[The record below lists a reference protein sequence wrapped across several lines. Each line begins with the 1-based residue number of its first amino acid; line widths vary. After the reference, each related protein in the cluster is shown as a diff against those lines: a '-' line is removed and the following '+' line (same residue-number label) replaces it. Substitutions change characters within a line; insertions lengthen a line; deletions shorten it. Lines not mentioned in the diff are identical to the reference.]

1 MPRGKKTCPSC
12 NALVGARVGLCD
24 CGHKFSPAKKKKPKP
39 FFSARKNFIK
49 RMLGESKALDW
60 RMEMHTVTK
69 VFEQFVDCEKDLE
82 FLEKVKPPFVFKN
95 TIKFFLTKEGREYLT
110 KKRKE
115 FYYKPPDKDKYLD
128 TKEKVGQDILE
139 NKKKTLKD
147 FLNE

>member
-24 CGHKFSPAKKKKPKP
+24 CGHKFSPSKKKQPKP

-49 RMLGESKALDW
+49 
-60 RMEMHTVTK
+60 
-69 VFEQFVDCEKDLE
+69 
-82 FLEKVKPPFVFKN
+82 
-95 TIKFFLTKEGREYLT
+95 IKYFLTKEGKEYLR
-110 KKRKE
+110 KKHKE

-128 TKEKVGQDILE
+128 TKEKAGQDILE
-139 NKKKTLKD
+139 SKKKTLKD